1 MARNEATEAWLKSHG
16 ATYDFKTI
24 NLDQVDKVA
33 SHRNQARV
41 SGPINDETVILYG
54 AAIEQ
59 GDQFPPIVV
68 NQRRDGKYVVIDG
81 NHRVAAYDLN
91 NVTKTEGY
99 VVSDISETQRLVL
112 TFEANT
118 KHGLATGL
126 QERLRQAVN
135 LVEMGS
141 SMIEA
146 AKNLGLPH
154 NRVQNAVT
162 QFRTDKR
169 LAQLGVQRWDRIPA
183 TTRRRMYNVRS
194 DKVLAEIASLAV
206 ESQMSGTEVDDLIV
220 RVNASSRGDDAK
232 QLAVVEAERA
242 ARKEDIKV
250 SAGGRVGWS
259 RPALGLNS
267 ILSRAVRLDVEAL
280 KNDSIGSDQKA
291 RLRMRT
297 VEAINKLTK
306 VAEVLR

>member
-1 MARNEATEAWLKSHG
+1 MARNEATETWLKSHG

-24 NLDQVDKVA
+24 NLDQIDKVA

-54 AAIEQ
+54 AAIES
-59 GDQFPPIVV
+59 GDEFPPLVV
-68 NQRRDGKYVVIDG
+68 NQRRDGKFVVIDG
-81 NHRVAAYDLN
+81 NHRVAAYELN
-91 NVTKTEGY
+91 NVEQVEAY
-99 VVSDISETQRLVL
+99 VVSDITETQRLLL

-135 LVEMGS
+135 LVEMGA

-146 AKNLGLPH
+146 AKNLGLPMS
-154 NRVQNAVT
+154 RVQSAVQ

-169 LAQLGVQRWDRIPA
+169 LQQLGVQRWDRIAP
-183 TTRRRMYNVRS
+183 TTRRRLYNVRS
-194 DKVLAEIASLAV
+194 DKVTAAIATLAV
-206 ESQMSGTEVDDLIV
+206 ESQMSGPDVDSLVV
-220 RVNASSRGDDAK
+220 RINGLRDETK
-232 QLAVVEAERA
+232 QLDLVEAEREL
-242 ARKEDIKV
+242 RKDEIKV
-250 SAGGRVGWS
+250 SGGGRVGWS

-267 ILSRAVRLDVEAL
+267 ILNRTVRLDVDAI

-297 VEAINKLTK
+297 VEAIKTLTK
-306 VAEVLR
+306 VADALA